1 MVIYNIIIVH
11 KQEINNSNHNTL
23 FVRTD
28 TPTNEVR
35 GVLSVHEKHLQ
46 GYKHV
51 DITIGISTNCASSR
65 QSILLR
71 FNSSRPVSRP
81 VCLFC

>member
-1 MVIYNIIIVH
+1 MP
-11 KQEINNSNHNTL
+11 
-23 FVRTD
+23 D

-51 DITIGISTNCASSR
+51 DITIGRNTNCAKF
-65 QSILLR
+65 QTVYTFTI
-71 FNSSRPVSRP
+71 
-81 VCLFC
+81 

>member
-1 MVIYNIIIVH
+1 MP
-11 KQEINNSNHNTL
+11 
-23 FVRTD
+23 D

-51 DITIGISTNCASSR
+51 DIKVYIAINFANSR
-65 QSILLR
+65 QFTLLR
-71 FNSSRPVSRP
+71 FDSPRPVSRP
-81 VCLFC
+81 VLF